1 MKLLF
6 IASIVENNKI
16 IGIRL
21 LDSDAKKTQDVPVDN
36 IKKVLSTPGNEEL
49 VSNLRVVNGELYGT
63 NGRID
68 RYATINRQGALVG
81 KTSPLVII
89 NKIGEDGVGYTVA
102 DFKGVI
108 KKFRAED
115 VIKYAHEL
123 GIANGK
129 VCTQDSIEYISA
141 IQGNYDVE
149 KVAQS
154 KIKGGSLGPGISI
167 PMNLR
172 DTSSVAKHASQDI
185 ETNINYND
193 VFLAMTPDQKKVL
206 KQYYTWYTVEVYK
219 TLAKS
224 TRLSL
229 APGKA
234 EKLAELRGIK
244 NWKFGGVWDTGF
256 HGGSKC
262 ELGHSLRYEYYAVP
276 EDEAERIKM
285 NLSDKKSNASMGSR
299 RHNILSDDDTF
310 KIIFGETC
318 ASDFFNI
325 EPDQMKKLVKTREIM
340 SNEIKLMADILS
352 NGLEK
357 EYTAK
362 CKLLYEVI
370 ARLDNRKNIVD
381 VFGLQVGSTL
391 LNFIATSMPFPMS
404 LVIEAGKQIRQDR
417 VRAFEKIFNTELIKN
432 AYEDKNGKYYFR
444 SCQRLFDYVADF
456 AIEGDYM
463 YNPFDED
470 RKRKDVGKYN
480 KETRY
485 ARQVLLRGLRTG
497 CRVGDKITI
506 QVLDDYIYSLD
517 TLIKSKE
524 TIIRKFNQDST
535 IKEFI
540 NSEHGLKYYIER
552 LSEEIENENDIKLLN
567 FGFSA
572 LDLSESNLQFPK
584 KLTVLFKNNTR
595 SYSGYANYYNNI
607 GDCAGLLHSVL
618 DGYTIDNIID
628 KLLKN
633 IKANEDKKRKDKEDA
648 EKELNKVLDE
658 KVPSANYLL
667 VRVNKDK
674 VFLTANKEEG
684 IQIYRYNRGAE
695 YKDILL
701 KTENYGDIKV
711 SSIDKDSLVDL
722 DKDVWEKRVADLKT
736 DAQKAIEAAKKAEAD
751 KKKAEADKKK
761 EANSKKKDKDKAE
774 ELFDTIP
781 ESGYMDKLAELLN
794 KVDKGDIP
802 SNYGTDVCKD
812 IVKRGLSYDKLT
824 YKQKWRV
831 KTTLLELIR
840 ADLNNKECKGVSTQP
855 DVKNTVINEKD
866 AAENNVGENKVDE
879 NNVDENVL
887 KAIKIIDSY
896 NSDEEYKQLLSKR
909 VPIAFRVAL
918 TVKSLGRCSDKQVV
932 YLDKALGLLK
942 NDK

>member
-6 IASIVENNKI
+6 IATIVENKKI
-16 IGIRL
+16 IGVRL
-21 LDSDAKKTQDVPVDN
+21 LDCDAKKTQDVPIDN
-36 IKKVLSTPGNEEL
+36 IKKVLSAPGNEEI
-49 VSNLRVVNGELYGT
+49 VGNLRVINGELYGT

-68 RYATINRQGALVG
+68 RYAAINRQGVPVG
-81 KTSPLVII
+81 QKSPLVII

-102 DFKGVI
+102 DFKGTI

-115 VIKYAHEL
+115 VIKYANEL

-129 VCTQDSIEYISA
+129 VCTQDNVEYISA
-141 IQGNYDVE
+141 IQGNYDIE

-154 KIKGGSLGPGISI
+154 KIKGSSLGPGISI
-167 PMNLR
+167 PMNLK

-285 NLSDKKSNASMGSR
+285 NLSDKKSHAMMGSR
-299 RHNILSDDDTF
+299 RHDVLGDDDTF

-357 EYTAK
+357 EYTDK
-362 CKLLYEVI
+362 CKLLYEVL
-370 ARLDNRKNIVD
+370 ARLDNRKNIID

-404 LVIEAGKQIRQDR
+404 LVIEAGKQIRQDKIK
-417 VRAFEKIFNTELIKN
+417 AFGKIFNTELIKN
-432 AYEDKNGKYYFR
+432 AYENNEYYFR

-463 YNPFDED
+463 YDPFDED
-470 RKRKDVGKYN
+470 RKRKDVGRYN

-497 CRVGDKITI
+497 CRIGDKITI
-506 QVLDDYIYSLD
+506 QVLDDYIYSLS
-517 TLIKSKE
+517 TLIETKK
-524 TIIRKFNQDST
+524 TIIKKLSQDST

-540 NSEHGLKYYIER
+540 SSEHGLKHYIES
-552 LSEEIENENDIKLLN
+552 LSEQIENEGDIKLLN
-567 FGFSA
+567 LGFSS
-572 LDLSESNLQFPK
+572 LDLDSTNLYFPK
-584 KLTVLFKNNTR
+584 KLTVLFKNSGR
-595 SYSGYANYYNNI
+595 SYAGYANYYPNI
-607 GDCAGLLHSVL
+607 GDCASVLHSVL
-618 DGYTIDNIID
+618 DGNTIDNIVD
-628 KLLKN
+628 NLLQKVKDAEN
-633 IKANEDKKRKDKEDA
+633 KKRKDKEDA
-648 EKELNKVLDE
+648 EKLLNKTLDD
-658 KVPSANYLL
+658 KVPSVNYLT
-667 VRVNKDK
+667 VKVNKDK
-674 VFLTANKEEG
+674 VLLMANKDEG
-684 IQIYRYNRGAE
+684 IQIYRHNRGAE
-695 YKDILL
+695 YNDITL

-711 SSIDKDSLVDL
+711 SSIDKNSVVEIG
-722 DKDVWEKRVADLKT
+722 KDTWEKRVSDLRLETKR
-736 DAQKAIEAAKKAEAD
+736 AEEAKRAEETKRAEEAKSAKNSDDKSNQAD
-751 KKKAEADKKK
+751 KDEATK
-761 EANSKKKDKDKAE
+761 
-774 ELFDTIP
+774 LI
-781 ESGYMDKLAELLN
+781 ESMSESEYMTKLDELLD
-794 KVDKGDIP
+794 KVDKGELP
-802 SNYGTDVCKD
+802 SNYGTNVCKD
-812 IVKRGLSYDKLT
+812 IVKRRLEYDRLS

-831 KTTLLELIR
+831 KTTLLELLK
-840 ADLNNKECKGVSTQP
+840 ADLNNSNNKQDSDSKLIDNQ
-855 DVKNTVINEKD
+855 VKQDNE
-866 AAENNVGENKVDE
+866 ENNTDE
-879 NNVDENVL
+879 NIA
-887 KAIKIIDSY
+887 KAIKIIDNY
-896 NSDEEYKQLLSKR
+896 NNNEEYRQLLSKEA
-909 VPIAFRVAL
+909 PLSFRVAL
-918 TVKSLGRCSDKQVV
+918 TVKSLGRCSEKQMKH
-932 YLDKALGLLK
+932 LDRALELL
-942 NDK
+942 NDGK